1 MGRSA
6 MKVFGIAGW
15 SGSGKTT
22 LIGKLLP
29 ELTARGLEVS
39 TIKHS
44 SHAFE
49 IDKPGKDSFVH
60 RQAGAREVLICSA
73 RRWAL
78 IHESRKE
85 REAPLED
92 LIARM
97 TPVDLLLVEG
107 FKAHEHPKIEVY
119 RKAVGE
125 ELLAASDPHIV
136 AIASDKPVPGVRLPV
151 FSLDDAGAI
160 AEFIV
165 ARCGLKAA

>member
-1 MGRSA
+1 

-29 ELTARGLEVS
+29 ELAARGLKVS
-39 TIKHS
+39 TLKHS
-44 SHAFE
+44 SHAFD
-49 IDKPGKDSFVH
+49 IDKPGKDSYVH
-60 RQAGAREVLICSA
+60 RQAGAQEVLITSA

-78 IHESRKE
+78 IHENRNG
-85 REAPLED
+85 REAELED

-107 FKAHEHPKIEVY
+107 FKAHAHPKIEVY

-125 ELLAASDPHIV
+125 KLLAAGDPHIV
-136 AIASDKPVPGVRLPV
+136 AIASDAPVAGVSLPV
-151 FSLDDAGAI
+151 FSLDDTGAI

-165 ARCGLKAA
+165 ARAGLKAA